1 MTMRLF
7 SFIAASALA
16 MLLSGCG
23 LVYKMEVNQGNYV
36 TEEEHCEGRG
46 GDKTE

>member
-1 MTMRLF
+1 MRLF

-23 LVYKMEVNQGNYV
+23 LVYKMEEAAIKLNKRMVW
-36 TEEEHCEGRG
+36 RA
-46 GDKTE
+46 